1 MIITEKALLPCLWN
15 QHYSPLWNLWNQH
28 YKINVAVDLPGVGS
42 SKSIITAI
50 TRVARRRLGK
60 GKVALLGALGDDAE
74 AAQYRQAGQDNEDGE
89 EDDQDDQDDQDDDQD
104 EEDDDAQGSSYL
116 RGFARPT
123 CGFRW
128 QPDWTLLVIGTTHF
142 LNAGSE
148 I

>member
-1 MIITEKALLPCLWN
+1 MPSLWIAI
-15 QHYSPLWNLWNQH
+15 YAEASAEL
-28 YKINVAVDLPGVGS
+28 AGA
-42 SKSIITAI
+42 KSWSLAI

-74 AAQYRQAGQDNEDGE
+74 AAQYRQAGQDDEDGE
-89 EDDQDDQDDQDDDQD
+89 EDDQYDQD

-116 RGFARPT
+116 RGFAWPA